1 MKMEKR
7 MRKRI
12 RVYANPKPKTES
24 LFEALSEELLFLI
37 LDLLDSNPLDRK
49 SFSLVSRSFYTV
61 ESRHRRSITPLRS
74 ELLPSI
80 LSRYNSISHL
90 NLTLCP
96 FLTDASLSSIASL
109 LGPSLRSIDLSGS
122 RSYTHKGIE
131 YLANKCLNLEEIDI
145 SNGAEFTDEA
155 AVVIGR
161 MTKVERVRMGRC
173 KKVTDLGIGCVA
185 VGCPKL
191 KLLCLKGCIGLS
203 DLGVALI
210 AVKCRQLKSL
220 DVSFT
225 MVYITQFPLVLSLSL
240 FCLIEGTLFDL
251 LLFSQKKKSY

>member
-1 MKMEKR
+1 MDKTT
-7 MRKRI
+7 RKRI
-12 RVYANPKPKTES
+12 RVLTKPEPKTES
-24 LFEALSEELLFLI
+24 PFEALTEEILFLI

-61 ESRHRRSITPLRS
+61 ESRHRRYITPLRS

-90 NLTLCP
+90 NLKLCP
-96 FLTDASLSSIASL
+96 FLTDASLFSIASL
-109 LGPSLRSIDLSGS
+109 LGLSLRSIDLSGS

-131 YLANKCLNLEEIDI
+131 YLANKCLNLEEIDV
-145 SNGAEFTDEA
+145 SNGADLTDEA
-155 AVVIGR
+155 AAAIGR

-185 VGCPKL
+185 VGCPNL
-191 KLLCLKGCIGLS
+191 KLLCLKGCVGLS

-210 AVKCRQLKSL
+210 AVKCRRLKSL

-225 MVYITQFPLVLSLSL
+225 MVHITQFPLVLSLLYFL
-240 FCLIEGTLFDL
+240 FPN
-251 LLFSQKKKSY
+251 